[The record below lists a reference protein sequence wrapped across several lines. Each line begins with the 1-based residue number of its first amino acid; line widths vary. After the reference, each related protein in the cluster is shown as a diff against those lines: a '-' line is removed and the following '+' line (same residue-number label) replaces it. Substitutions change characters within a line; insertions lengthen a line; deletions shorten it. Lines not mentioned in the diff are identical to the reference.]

1 MQMTGLARLG
11 KDAELRTIQSSGD
24 KVASLS
30 LAFNYGRKDAD
41 GKRPTQWVEG
51 SLWGR
56 QAEALVDYLVK
67 GQQVVVTIDDP
78 HLETYQGR
86 NGEGTKLTGRISN
99 IELAGGR
106 TESNPQRQN
115 AAPTQSQ
122 PPRPAA
128 PVQRESSR
136 PAPDDLDDDIPF

>member
-1 MQMTGLARLG
+1 MQLVGLARLG

-30 LAFNYGRKDAD
+30 LAFNYGRKGED

-78 HLETYQGR
+78 HLETYTGR

-106 TESNPQRQN
+106 PEGAQAPAQRPS
-115 AAPTQSQ
+115 AAPAQQ
-122 PPRPAA
+122 RPAA
-128 PVQRESSR
+128 PAAAQR
-136 PAPDDLDDDIPF
+136 PAPPADDMDDDIPF